1 MTHLE
6 ILYQIRKLLIDYST
20 KHNIK
25 FHSIDKTYKKSLKLN
40 EDYEIC
46 ELNKSTINNDLFN
59 NNVLNHEVLNHEV
72 LNHEVLNHE
81 VLNHDVLNH
90 EESKKQN
97 IDYHG
102 VTYVNT
108 KDWISYKQ
116 GLRIADIDTLSIDRS
131 EVSLKFKDGKK
142 IPIEI
147 VIHTFLHE
155 LAHTV
160 TIPEQR
166 ISKTINKRTK
176 ALQSHIPIKK
186 NKGFIPCHH
195 SENFY
200 KNFATILRM
209 AEQLNIYIL
218 PQTHKNF
225 NIRNLQRYDCMFSP
239 SDKLSVGISPLYK

>member
-1 MTHLE
+1 MSHLDT
-6 ILYQIRKLLIDYST
+6 LYQIRKLLIDYSI
-20 KHNIK
+20 KQNIK
-25 FHSIDKTYKKSLKLN
+25 FHSIDKTYKKTLKLS
-40 EDYEIC
+40 EDYDIC
-46 ELNKSTINNDLFN
+46 ELKRFTIDNEI
-59 NNVLNHEVLNHEV
+59 LNHEVFNQ
-72 LNHEVLNHE
+72 
-81 VLNHDVLNH
+81 
-90 EESKKQN
+90 QN

-116 GLRIADIDTLSIDRS
+116 GLRIADIDTLSIDKL
-131 EVSLKFKDGKK
+131 EVCLKFKDGKE
-142 IPIEI
+142 IPIAI

-186 NKGFIPCHH
+186 NKGFTPCHH

-239 SDKLSVGISPLYK
+239 SDKLSVGTSPLYK